1 MLALCW
7 QIDCTVK
14 LEDKMHSLLL
24 PLRFRTAAG
33 AGDRRDSSNRPVFYV
48 VENSLL
54 RIEKE
59 NTAKRELLSPSG
71 GYKKTKNTG
80 PYQRR

>member
-1 MLALCW
+1 
-7 QIDCTVK
+7 
-14 LEDKMHSLLL
+14 
-24 PLRFRTAAG
+24 
-33 AGDRRDSSNRPVFYV
+33 VFYV